1 METEV
6 KELFATEVKELIE
19 AQGRA
24 FEEFKR
30 TNDEVI
36 ARKAEGKAVSE
47 LEARADRIN
56 EELSRLDAAIAE
68 LSKKANRPDAGADS
82 ARRQHSKAWS
92 DFVRKGVEDGLAE
105 LEQKAWNEGTSSDGG
120 YAVPIEQDRE
130 IMRLLKDLS
139 PMRQICREITV
150 STPDYRKLV
159 NIGGAAGGWVGE
171 TDTRSATNTSSFA
184 QLTPDMGEVYAF
196 PQVTQRA
203 LDDLFYDV
211 EGELNRDIA
220 EIFAE
225 KEGDAFLNGAGTNQ
239 SGKAPKGLLAAT
251 TAATA
256 DSSRSFGTVQY
267 VKTGVA
273 ADFTASNP
281 ADKLL
286 DLIYACKAGY
296 RQNGKFLCNS
306 TTLATM
312 RKWKDGQSNYLWQ
325 PSAQAGQPSTLFGYP
340 VVTDENTP
348 SVGANKFP
356 VVFGD
361 FFRAFWIVDRVGI
374 RVLRD
379 PYTNKPYVGFYAT
392 KRTGTMLADSC
403 AVKFLKCEA

>member
-1 METEV
+1 MEAEI
-6 KELFATEVKELIE
+6 KELLEE
-19 AQGRA
+19 QGKA
-24 FEEFKR
+24 FEAFKKS
-30 TNDEVI
+30 NDE
-36 ARKAEGKAVSE
+36 ALKAKAEGKAMSE
-47 LEARADRIN
+47 LEAKTDRIG
-56 EELSRLDAAIAE
+56 EELDKLGAAMTE
-68 LSKKANRPDAGADS
+68 LAKKSNRPEAGADL
-82 ARRQHSKAWS
+82 ARQAHSKAWS
-92 DFVRKGVEDGLAE
+92 DFIRKGAEEGLAD

-120 YAVPIEQDRE
+120 YAVPIEQDRD
-130 IMRLLKDLS
+130 IMRLLTNLS
-139 PMRQICREITV
+139 PMRQICRVLTV

-159 NIGGAAGGWVGE
+159 NTGGAASGWVGE
-171 TDTRSATNTSSFA
+171 TDTRSATNTASFA
-184 QLTPDMGEVYAF
+184 QLTPDMGEVYAN

-203 LDDLFYDV
+203 LDDLFFNV
-211 EGELNRDIA
+211 EAELSRDIA
-220 EIFAE
+220 EAFAE
-225 KEGDAFLNGAGTNQ
+225 KESAAFINGAGTAQ
-239 SGKAPKGLLAAT
+239 SSKDPKGLLAAT
-251 TAATA
+251 TAATDDA
-256 DSSRSFGTVQY
+256 SRSFGTIQY

-286 DLIYACKAGY
+286 DLIYKCKAGY

-340 VVTDENTP
+340 VVTCEDMP
-348 SVGANKFP
+348 SVGANKYP

-361 FFRAFWIVDRVGI
+361 FARAFWIVDRVGI

-379 PYTNKPYVGFYAT
+379 PYSNKPYVGFYAT
-392 KRTGTMLADSC
+392 KRVGTMLVDSC